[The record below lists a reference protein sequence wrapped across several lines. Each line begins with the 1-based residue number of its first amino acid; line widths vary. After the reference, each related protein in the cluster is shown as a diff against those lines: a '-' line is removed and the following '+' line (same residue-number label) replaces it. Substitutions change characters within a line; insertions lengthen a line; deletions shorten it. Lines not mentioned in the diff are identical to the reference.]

1 MAIRCADSCFR
12 RWSFFLTVLFLV
24 HQGALGQGS
33 YTAQVRGTVTDPAH
47 AVVNN
52 AKVTVTNESTS
63 IATTATTNAS
73 GEYVV
78 NGLRPASYTIK
89 VGMPG
94 FRDEVRTGLVL
105 AVSQQATVDFVL
117 NVSSTSESVTVTE
130 TTPLLDTGSSA
141 LGTDVT
147 NEFVSRMP
155 LQGRDATQLVY
166 LSAGVTKLNNADA
179 YPNGTDFS
187 SNGQRYGSA
196 EIRLDGGLATGPE
209 QGEGA
214 TNNLSYMPS
223 TEVIQEFKV
232 QNNSFAA
239 EYGSNGGTV
248 VNVLMKSGTNKF
260 HGSAWWFG
268 QRPWLNANNFFA
280 ARNGIPRTGP
290 THDQYGFSLGG
301 PIFKGK
307 TFFLVDLERQ
317 RNISK
322 NLISARV
329 PTLLERQGNFTQTLT
344 QDTDG
349 NTVPVQIFNP
359 FNVDSDPSS
368 PTYGDRQPFPVDPT
382 TGSTEVIPQ
391 SMMSPV
397 WNLLNSKNAFP
408 SPTGPIDNSG
418 NNFNQAVT
426 ETSPSTQFDIKLDHQ
441 LTNNV
446 HLMGRYSQNS
456 SHDKTPGLFQDGS
469 TTQVTTRN
477 VGLEHAW
484 TLRPN
489 LLLTSRFGLDRYYQ
503 NEQPQAIDP
512 AQFGFQSIL
521 TQANN
526 IVRMTEVNVDNY
538 ASLNGGPNGGQ
549 CCITTVNGHTQY
561 VYSSSLNWVKGNHVL
576 KFGGE
581 QRLFFNNFF
590 QPDDATGLFHFSGS
604 TTAANALFDPLSQ
617 DGDAMAALELG
628 WPSDGHINIKPAV
641 LEKSKQTA
649 FYAQDDW
656 KVTSRLTL
664 SLGLRYE
671 WSVPYTERFNRIQF
685 SNFTGN
691 SGVTVDL
698 TPPSSGIT
706 DNNGNPVD
714 LSSLG
719 LGPTQLLGTT
729 VFPSSSRRHVP
740 VDRNNFGP
748 RLGFAYQVAKDTV
761 LRGGAGLF
769 YGLSSATNF
778 QYPGTA
784 FQDSASF
791 HISLDGGVTLAPAW
805 ALNNVFPT
813 LPPNTLPQAQGT
825 KYGPLAEWGLGNG
838 NDLATIS
845 DHNAEIYQWNLGLQH
860 LLPAGIVISADYS
873 ANRST
878 HLPWGG
884 ATRNRDSLPT
894 AARSMCDSTC
904 QSSLVPNPFQ
914 AMFTGPN
921 AIFNQPDS
929 IYNNPTIP
937 LGNLLRRFPQ
947 FDGDFE
953 GLPLLAASSW
963 YNGLLVRFQK
973 RPSHGLSFEG
983 NYTWSKATDYSSY
996 GANSFIFF
1004 EGSGLGNPQDIN
1016 NLKAE
1021 HSIGANDTPQ
1031 RFVLAAVYDLPFGR
1045 KRWMGG
1051 SMNRVLDAIVGGWSL
1066 NGLLTL
1072 QSGQP
1077 VPFALANSQI
1087 ADGQQRPDITCSNLR
1102 TGLSLHDVAFSS
1114 DPNASYYNGNCFTIP
1129 DDQVPGNA
1137 PRFSA
1142 NARGQGIK
1150 NIDMGFFKDFVVREG
1165 MKLELRAEFFNITNT
1180 VRFRTPDSFLGDTSF
1195 GKVTRQVSSSQAGGP
1210 RTGQLAIRFEF

>member
-1 MAIRCADSCFR
+1 MTSAAKISKV
-12 RWSFFLTVLFLV
+12 VLAVCLFASSV
-24 HQGALGQGS
+24 TSVLGQGS

-52 AKVTVTNESTS
+52 ANVTVTNESTG
-63 IATTATTNAS
+63 IVTTATTNPS

-89 VGMPG
+89 VEAPG
-94 FRDEVRTGLVL
+94 FRAVVRTGLVL
-105 AVSQQATVDFVL
+105 AVSQQATVDFAL
-117 NVSSTSESVTVTE
+117 SMATTNETVTVTE
-130 TTPLLDTGSSA
+130 TAPLLDTGSSS

-155 LQGRDATQLVY
+155 LQGRNADDLVY

-179 YPNGTDFS
+179 YPFGTDFS

-196 EIRLDGGLATGPE
+196 EIRLDGNLATGPE

-214 TNNLSYMPS
+214 TNSQSYMPS

-248 VNVLMKSGTNKF
+248 VNVLMKSGTNRF
-260 HGSAWWFG
+260 HGSGWWFG
-268 QRPWLNANNFFA
+268 QRSWLNANDFFSV
-280 ARNGIPRTGP
+280 RDGVPRGAGTE
-290 THDQYGFSLGG
+290 DQYGFSLGG

-307 TFFLVDLERQ
+307 TFFLVDVERI
-317 RNISK
+317 RNIGK
-322 NLISARV
+322 QLVSARV
-329 PTLLERQGNFTQTLT
+329 PTALERQGNFTQTLT
-344 QDTDG
+344 QDVNG
-349 NTVPVQIFNP
+349 NTVPVQLFNP
-359 FNVDSDPSS
+359 FNVDPN
-368 PTYGDRQPFPVDPT
+368 TGDRQPFPVDPI
-382 TGSTEVIPQ
+382 TGSTNVIPQ
-391 SMMSPV
+391 NMMSPV
-397 WNLLNSKNAFP
+397 WNALNAANAFP
-408 SPTGPIDNSG
+408 LPTGPIDNSG
-418 NNFNQAVT
+418 NNFNKGIT

-441 LTNNV
+441 LTEKV

-456 SHDKTPGLFQDGS
+456 SHDTTPGLFFDGS
-469 TTQVTTRN
+469 QTQLTTRN
-477 VGLEHAW
+477 VALEHTW
-484 TLRPN
+484 TLSPH

-503 NEQPQAIDP
+503 NETPQTIDP

-521 TQANN
+521 TEANH
-526 IVRMTEVNVDNY
+526 ITKMTEIFPDNY
-538 ASLNGGPNGGQ
+538 AELNPQ
-549 CCITTVNGHTQY
+549 CCINTINGHTQY

-590 QPDDATGLFHFSGS
+590 QPDDATGLFHFAGNI
-604 TTAANALFDPLSQ
+604 TAQNAFFDPNSE

-641 LEKSKQTA
+641 LQKSKQTD

-656 KVTSRLTL
+656 KATSRLTL

-671 WSVPYTERFNRIQF
+671 WSVPYTERFNRLQF

-698 TPPSSGIT
+698 SSG
-706 DNNGNPVD
+706 DPG
-714 LSSLG
+714 LQALG
-719 LGPTQLLGTT
+719 LGPRQLLGTT
-729 VFPSSSRRHVP
+729 VFPSSSNRHVP
-740 VDRNNFGP
+740 IDSNNFGP
-748 RLGFAYQVAKDTV
+748 RLGFAYQVEKNTV

-784 FQDSASF
+784 FQKAAQF
-791 HISLDGGVTLAPAW
+791 HISLDGNVTLAPGW

-825 KYGPLAEWGLGNG
+825 KYGALAEWGLGNG
-838 NDLATIS
+838 NDLGTPS
-845 DHNAEIYQWNLGLQH
+845 DRNPEIYQWNLGLQH
-860 LLPAGIVISADYS
+860 LFPAGIVISADYS

-884 ATRNRDSLPT
+884 ATRNRDTLPT
-894 AARSMCDSTC
+894 AARNQCDSGC
-904 QSSLVPNPFQ
+904 QATLVPNPFQ
-914 AMFTGPN
+914 SMFTGPN
-921 AIFNQPDS
+921 AVFNEPDS
-929 IYNNPTIP
+929 IYNNDTIP

-953 GLPLLAASSW
+953 GLPLIAASSW
-963 YNGLLVRFQK
+963 YHGLLVRFQK
-973 RPSHGLSFEG
+973 RASHGLSFEG

-996 GANSFIFF
+996 GANSFIFHF
-1004 EGSGLGNPQDIN
+1004 TDDGLGNPQDIN
-1016 NLKAE
+1016 NLRAE
-1021 HSIGANDTPQ
+1021 HSIGASDTPQ
-1031 RFVLAAVYDLPFGR
+1031 RFVLAAAYDLPFGR
-1045 KRWMGG
+1045 GRWMGAG
-1051 SMNRVLDAIVGGWSL
+1051 MNRILDGIVGGWSL
-1066 NGLLTL
+1066 NGLFTL

-1077 VPFALANSQI
+1077 VPFGLANGSI
-1087 ADGQQRPDITCSNLR
+1087 ADGTQRPDLLCPKLL
-1102 TGLSLHDVAFSS
+1102 TGMSLHDVAFST
-1114 DPNASYYNGNCFTIP
+1114 DPNASYYNSNCFSSTTP
-1129 DDQVPGNA
+1129 LDQVPGNA

-1150 NIDMGFFKDFVVREG
+1150 NIDMGFFKDFTVHEG
-1165 MKLELRAEFFNITNT
+1165 MKLELRAEFFNLANYT
-1180 VRFRTPDSFLGDTSF
+1180 RFRTPDSLLGDTNF
-1195 GKVTRQVSSSQAGGP
+1195 GRVTRTTGHP
-1210 RTGQLAIRFEF
+1210 RNGQIAVRFEF

>member
-1 MAIRCADSCFR
+1 MTSAAKISKV
-12 RWSFFLTVLFLV
+12 VLAVCLFASSV
-24 HQGALGQGS
+24 TSVLGQGS

-52 AKVTVTNESTS
+52 ANVTVTNESTG
-63 IATTATTNAS
+63 IVTTATTNPS

-89 VGMPG
+89 VEAPG
-94 FRDEVRTGLVL
+94 FRAVVRTGLVL
-105 AVSQQATVDFVL
+105 AVSQQATVDFAL
-117 NVSSTSESVTVTE
+117 SMATTNETVTVTE
-130 TTPLLDTGSSA
+130 TAPLLDTGSSS

-155 LQGRDATQLVY
+155 LQGRNADDLVY

-179 YPNGTDFS
+179 YPFGTDFS

-196 EIRLDGGLATGPE
+196 EIRLDGNLATGPE

-214 TNNLSYMPS
+214 TNSQSYMPS

-248 VNVLMKSGTNKF
+248 VNVLMKSGTNRF
-260 HGSAWWFG
+260 HGSGWWFG
-268 QRPWLNANNFFA
+268 QRSWLNANDFFSV
-280 ARNGIPRTGP
+280 RDGVPRGAGTE
-290 THDQYGFSLGG
+290 DQYGFSLGG

-307 TFFLVDLERQ
+307 TFFLVDVERI
-317 RNISK
+317 RNIGK
-322 NLISARV
+322 QLVSARV
-329 PTLLERQGNFTQTLT
+329 PTALERQGNFTQTLT
-344 QDTDG
+344 QKLNGDIT
-349 NTVPVQIFNP
+349 PVQFFNP
-359 FNVDSDPSS
+359 FNVDSNPLS
-368 PTYGDRQPFPVDPT
+368 PTFGDRQPFPVDPI
-382 TGSTEVIPQ
+382 TGSTNVIPQ
-391 SMMSPV
+391 GMMSPV
-397 WNLLNSKNAFP
+397 WNALNAANAFP
-408 SPTGPIDNSG
+408 LPTGPVDNS
-418 NNFNQAVT
+418 NINFNAPIT

-441 LTNNV
+441 LTEKV

-456 SHDKTPGLFQDGS
+456 SHDTTPGLFFDGS
-469 TTQVTTRN
+469 QTQLTTRN
-477 VGLEHAW
+477 VALEHTW
-484 TLRPN
+484 TLSPH

-503 NEQPQAIDP
+503 NETPQTIDP

-521 TQANN
+521 TEANH
-526 IVRMTEVNVDNY
+526 ITKMTEIFPDNY
-538 ASLNGGPNGGQ
+538 AELNPQ
-549 CCITTVNGHTQY
+549 CCINTINGHTQY

-590 QPDDATGLFHFSGS
+590 QPDDATGLFHFAGNI
-604 TTAANALFDPLSQ
+604 TAQNAFFDPNSE

-641 LEKSKQTA
+641 LQKSKQTD

-656 KVTSRLTL
+656 KATSRLTL

-671 WSVPYTERFNRIQF
+671 WSVPYTERFNRLQF

-698 TPPSSGIT
+698 SSG
-706 DNNGNPVD
+706 DPG
-714 LSSLG
+714 LQALG
-719 LGPTQLLGTT
+719 LGPRQLLGTT
-729 VFPSSSRRHVP
+729 VFPSSSNRHVP
-740 VDRNNFGP
+740 IDSNNFGP
-748 RLGFAYQVAKDTV
+748 RLGFAYQVEKNTV

-784 FQDSASF
+784 FQKAAQF
-791 HISLDGGVTLAPAW
+791 HISLDGNVTLAPGW

-825 KYGPLAEWGLGNG
+825 KYGALAEWGLGNG
-838 NDLATIS
+838 NDLGTPS
-845 DHNAEIYQWNLGLQH
+845 DRNPEIYQWNLGLQH
-860 LLPAGIVISADYS
+860 LFPAGIVISADYS

-884 ATRNRDSLPT
+884 ATRNRDTLPT
-894 AARSMCDSTC
+894 AARNLCDSTC

-914 AMFTGPN
+914 SMFTGPN
-921 AIFNQPDS
+921 AVFNEPDS

-937 LGNLLRRFPQ
+937 EGNLLRRFPQ

-953 GLPLLAASSW
+953 GLPLIAASSW
-963 YNGLLVRFQK
+963 YHGLLVRFQK
-973 RPSHGLSFEG
+973 RASHGLSFEG

-996 GANSFIFF
+996 GANSFIFHF
-1004 EGSGLGNPQDIN
+1004 TDDGLGNPQDIN
-1016 NLKAE
+1016 NLRAE
-1021 HSIGANDTPQ
+1021 HSIGASDTPQ
-1031 RFVLAAVYDLPFGR
+1031 RFVLAAAYDLPFGR
-1045 KRWMGG
+1045 GRWMGAG
-1051 SMNRVLDAIVGGWSL
+1051 MNRILDGIVGGWSL
-1066 NGLLTL
+1066 NALLTL

-1077 VPFALANSQI
+1077 VPFGLANGSI
-1087 ADGQQRPDITCSNLR
+1087 ADGTQRPDLLCSKLL
-1102 TGLSLHDVAFSS
+1102 TGMSLHDVAFST
-1114 DPNASYYNGNCFTIP
+1114 DPNASYYNSNCFSTP
-1129 DDQVPGNA
+1129 ADQVPGNA

-1142 NARGQGIK
+1142 NAR
-1150 NIDMGFFKDFVVREG
+1150 
-1165 MKLELRAEFFNITNT
+1165 
-1180 VRFRTPDSFLGDTSF
+1180 
-1195 GKVTRQVSSSQAGGP
+1195 
-1210 RTGQLAIRFEF
+1210 

>member
-1 MAIRCADSCFR
+1 MTSAAKISKV
-12 RWSFFLTVLFLV
+12 VLAVCLFASSV
-24 HQGALGQGS
+24 TSVLGQGS

-52 AKVTVTNESTS
+52 ANVTVTNESTG
-63 IATTATTNAS
+63 IVTTATTNPS

-89 VGMPG
+89 VEAPG
-94 FRDEVRTGLVL
+94 FRAVVRTGLVL
-105 AVSQQATVDFVL
+105 AVSQQATVDFAL
-117 NVSSTSESVTVTE
+117 SMATTNETVTVTE
-130 TTPLLDTGSSA
+130 TAPLLDTGSSS

-155 LQGRDATQLVY
+155 LQGRNADDLVY

-179 YPNGTDFS
+179 YPFGTDFS

-196 EIRLDGGLATGPE
+196 EIRLDGNLATGPE

-214 TNNLSYMPS
+214 TNSQSYMPS

-248 VNVLMKSGTNKF
+248 VNVLMKSGTNRF
-260 HGSAWWFG
+260 HGSGWWFG
-268 QRPWLNANNFFA
+268 QRSWLNANDFFSV
-280 ARNGIPRTGP
+280 RDGVPRGAGTE
-290 THDQYGFSLGG
+290 DQYGFSLGG

-307 TFFLVDLERQ
+307 TFFLVDVERI
-317 RNISK
+317 RNIGK
-322 NLISARV
+322 QLVSARV
-329 PTLLERQGNFTQTLT
+329 PTALERQGNFTQTLT
-344 QDTDG
+344 QKLNGDIT
-349 NTVPVQIFNP
+349 PVQLFNP
-359 FNVDSDPSS
+359 FNVDSNPLS
-368 PTYGDRQPFPVDPT
+368 PTFGDRQPFPVDPI
-382 TGSTEVIPQ
+382 TGSTNVIPQ
-391 SMMSPV
+391 GMMSPV
-397 WNLLNSKNAFP
+397 WNALNAANAFP
-408 SPTGPIDNSG
+408 LPTGPVDNS
-418 NNFNQAVT
+418 NINFNAPIT

-441 LTNNV
+441 LTEKV

-456 SHDKTPGLFQDGS
+456 SHDTTPGLFFDGS
-469 TTQVTTRN
+469 QTQLTTRN
-477 VGLEHAW
+477 VALEHTW
-484 TLRPN
+484 TLSPH

-503 NEQPQAIDP
+503 NETPQTIDP

-521 TQANN
+521 TEANH
-526 IVRMTEVNVDNY
+526 ITKMTEIFPDNY
-538 ASLNGGPNGGQ
+538 AELNPQ
-549 CCITTVNGHTQY
+549 CCINTINGHTQY

-590 QPDDATGLFHFSGS
+590 QPDDATGLFHFAGNI
-604 TTAANALFDPLSQ
+604 TAQNAFFDPNSE

-641 LEKSKQTA
+641 LQKSKQTD

-656 KVTSRLTL
+656 KATSRLTL

-671 WSVPYTERFNRIQF
+671 WSVPYTERFNRLQF

-698 TPPSSGIT
+698 SSG
-706 DNNGNPVD
+706 DPG
-714 LSSLG
+714 LQALG
-719 LGPTQLLGTT
+719 LGPRQLLGTT
-729 VFPSSSRRHVP
+729 VFPSSSNRHVP
-740 VDRNNFGP
+740 IDRNNFGP
-748 RLGFAYQVAKDTV
+748 RLGFAYQVEKNTV

-784 FQDSASF
+784 FQKAAQF
-791 HISLDGGVTLAPAW
+791 HISLDGNVTLAPGW

-825 KYGPLAEWGLGNG
+825 KYGALAEWGLGNG
-838 NDLATIS
+838 NDLGTPS
-845 DHNAEIYQWNLGLQH
+845 DRNPEIYQWNLGLQH
-860 LLPAGIVISADYS
+860 LFPAGIVISADYS

-884 ATRNRDSLPT
+884 ATRNRDTLPT
-894 AARSMCDSTC
+894 AARNQCDSGC
-904 QSSLVPNPFQ
+904 QATLVPNPFQ
-914 AMFTGPN
+914 SMFTGPN
-921 AIFNQPDS
+921 AVFNEPDS
-929 IYNNPTIP
+929 IYNNDTIP

-953 GLPLLAASSW
+953 GLPLIAASSW
-963 YNGLLVRFQK
+963 YHGLLVRFQK
-973 RPSHGLSFEG
+973 RASHGLSFEG

-996 GANSFIFF
+996 GANSFIFHF
-1004 EGSGLGNPQDIN
+1004 TDDGLGNPQDIN
-1016 NLKAE
+1016 NLRAE
-1021 HSIGANDTPQ
+1021 HSIGASDTPQ
-1031 RFVLAAVYDLPFGR
+1031 RFVLAAAYDLPFGR
-1045 KRWMGG
+1045 GRWMGAG
-1051 SMNRVLDAIVGGWSL
+1051 MNRILDGIVGGWSL
-1066 NGLLTL
+1066 NGLFTL

-1077 VPFALANSQI
+1077 VPFGLANGSI
-1087 ADGQQRPDITCSNLR
+1087 ADGTQRPDLLCPKLL
-1102 TGLSLHDVAFSS
+1102 TGMSLHDVAFST
-1114 DPNASYYNGNCFTIP
+1114 DPNASYYNSNCFSSTTP
-1129 DDQVPGNA
+1129 LDQVPGNA

-1150 NIDMGFFKDFVVREG
+1150 NIDMGFFKDFTVHEG
-1165 MKLELRAEFFNITNT
+1165 MKLELRAEFFNLANYT
-1180 VRFRTPDSFLGDTSF
+1180 RFRTPDSLLGDTNF
-1195 GKVTRQVSSSQAGGP
+1195 GRVTRTTGHP
-1210 RTGQLAIRFEF
+1210 RNGQIAVRFEF

>member
-1 MAIRCADSCFR
+1 MTSAAKISKV
-12 RWSFFLTVLFLV
+12 VLAVCLFASSV
-24 HQGALGQGS
+24 TSVLGQGS

-52 AKVTVTNESTS
+52 ANVTVTNESTG
-63 IATTATTNAS
+63 IVTTATTNPS

-89 VGMPG
+89 VEAPG
-94 FRDEVRTGLVL
+94 FRAVVRTGLVL
-105 AVSQQATVDFVL
+105 AVSQQATVDFAL
-117 NVSSTSESVTVTE
+117 SMATTNETVTVTE
-130 TTPLLDTGSSA
+130 TAPLLDTGSSS

-155 LQGRDATQLVY
+155 LQGRNADDLVY

-179 YPNGTDFS
+179 YPFGTDFS

-196 EIRLDGGLATGPE
+196 EIRLDGNLATGPE

-214 TNNLSYMPS
+214 TNSQSYMPS

-248 VNVLMKSGTNKF
+248 VNVLMKSGTNRF
-260 HGSAWWFG
+260 HGSGWWFG
-268 QRPWLNANNFFA
+268 QRSWLNANDFFSV
-280 ARNGIPRTGP
+280 RDGVPRGAGTE
-290 THDQYGFSLGG
+290 DQYGFSLGG

-307 TFFLVDLERQ
+307 TFFLVDVERI
-317 RNISK
+317 RNIGK
-322 NLISARV
+322 QLVSARV
-329 PTLLERQGNFTQTLT
+329 PTALERQGNFTQTLT
-344 QDTDG
+344 QDVNG
-349 NTVPVQIFNP
+349 NTVPVQLFNP
-359 FNVDSDPSS
+359 FNVDPN
-368 PTYGDRQPFPVDPT
+368 TGDRQPFPVDPI
-382 TGSTEVIPQ
+382 TGSTNVIPQ
-391 SMMSPV
+391 NMMSPV
-397 WNLLNSKNAFP
+397 WNALNAANAFP
-408 SPTGPIDNSG
+408 LPTGPIDNSG
-418 NNFNQAVT
+418 NNFNKGIT

-441 LTNNV
+441 LTEKV

-456 SHDKTPGLFQDGS
+456 SHDTTPGLFFDGS
-469 TTQVTTRN
+469 QTQLTTRN
-477 VGLEHAW
+477 VALEHTW
-484 TLRPN
+484 TLSPH

-503 NEQPQAIDP
+503 NETPQTIDP

-521 TQANN
+521 TEANH
-526 IVRMTEVNVDNY
+526 ITKMTEIFPDNY
-538 ASLNGGPNGGQ
+538 AELNPQ
-549 CCITTVNGHTQY
+549 CCINTINGHTQY

-590 QPDDATGLFHFSGS
+590 QPDDATGLFHFAGNI
-604 TTAANALFDPLSQ
+604 TAQNAFFDPNSE

-641 LEKSKQTA
+641 LQKSKQTD

-656 KVTSRLTL
+656 KATSRLTL

-671 WSVPYTERFNRIQF
+671 WSVPYTERFNRLQF

-698 TPPSSGIT
+698 SSG
-706 DNNGNPVD
+706 DPG
-714 LSSLG
+714 LQALG
-719 LGPTQLLGTT
+719 LGPRQLLGTT
-729 VFPSSSRRHVP
+729 VFPSSSNRHVP
-740 VDRNNFGP
+740 IDRNNFGP
-748 RLGFAYQVAKDTV
+748 RLGFAYQVEKNTV

-784 FQDSASF
+784 FQKAAQF
-791 HISLDGGVTLAPAW
+791 HISLDGNVTLAPGW

-825 KYGPLAEWGLGNG
+825 KYGALAEWGLGNG
-838 NDLATIS
+838 NDLGTPS
-845 DHNAEIYQWNLGLQH
+845 DRNPEIYQWNLGLQH
-860 LLPAGIVISADYS
+860 LFPAGIVISADYS

-884 ATRNRDSLPT
+884 ATRNRDTLPT
-894 AARSMCDSTC
+894 AARNQCDSGC
-904 QSSLVPNPFQ
+904 QATLVPNPFQ
-914 AMFTGPN
+914 SMFTGPN
-921 AIFNQPDS
+921 AVFNEPDS
-929 IYNNPTIP
+929 IYNNDTIP

-953 GLPLLAASSW
+953 GLPLIAASSW
-963 YNGLLVRFQK
+963 YHGLLVRFQK
-973 RPSHGLSFEG
+973 RASHGLSFEG

-996 GANSFIFF
+996 GANSFIFHF
-1004 EGSGLGNPQDIN
+1004 TDDGLGNPQDIN
-1016 NLKAE
+1016 NLRAE
-1021 HSIGANDTPQ
+1021 HSIGASDTPQ
-1031 RFVLAAVYDLPFGR
+1031 RFVLAAAYDLPFGR
-1045 KRWMGG
+1045 GRWMGAG
-1051 SMNRVLDAIVGGWSL
+1051 MNRILDGIVGGWSL
-1066 NGLLTL
+1066 NGLFTL

-1077 VPFALANSQI
+1077 VPFGLANGSI
-1087 ADGQQRPDITCSNLR
+1087 ADGTQRPDLLCPKLL
-1102 TGLSLHDVAFSS
+1102 TGMSLHDVAFST
-1114 DPNASYYNGNCFTIP
+1114 DPNASYYNSNCFSSTTP
-1129 DDQVPGNA
+1129 LDQVPGNA

-1150 NIDMGFFKDFVVREG
+1150 NIDMGFFKDFTVHEG
-1165 MKLELRAEFFNITNT
+1165 MKLELRAEFFNLANYT
-1180 VRFRTPDSFLGDTSF
+1180 RFRTPDSLLGDTNF
-1195 GKVTRQVSSSQAGGP
+1195 GRVTRT
-1210 RTGQLAIRFEF
+1210 TGHSRNGQIAVRFEF

>member
-1 MAIRCADSCFR
+1 MAICRADSRFR
-12 RWSFFLTVLFLV
+12 RWSFFLTVVFLV
-24 HQGALGQGS
+24 HQAALGQGS

-47 AVVNN
+47 AVINN
-52 AKVTVTNESTS
+52 AKVTIINESTN
-63 IATTATTNAS
+63 IATTVTTNAS
-73 GEYVV
+73 GEYVA
-78 NGLRPASYTIK
+78 NGLRPASYSVK
-89 VGMPG
+89 VEAPG
-94 FRDEVRTGLVL
+94 FRDVVRTGVVL
-105 AVSQQATVDFVL
+105 AVSQQATVDFV
-117 NVSSTSESVTVTE
+117 VSLASTKETVTVTE

-166 LSAGVTKLNNADA
+166 LSAGVTQLNNADA
-179 YPNGTDFS
+179 YPAGTDFS

-196 EIRLDGGLATGPE
+196 EIRLDGNLATGPE

-248 VNVLMKSGTNKF
+248 VNVLLKSGTNKF
-260 HGSAWWFG
+260 HGSGWWFG

-322 NLISARV
+322 SLISARV
-329 PTLLERQGNFTQTLT
+329 PTALERQGDFTQTLT

-349 NTVPVQIFNP
+349 NTVPVQLFNP

-391 SMMSPV
+391 SLMSPV
-397 WNLLNSKNAFP
+397 WNLLNAKNAFP
-408 SPTGPIDNSG
+408 LPTGPIDNSG
-418 NNFNQAVT
+418 NNFNQAIT

-456 SHDKTPGLFQDGS
+456 SHDTTPGLFQDGS
-469 TTQVTTRN
+469 KTQVTTRN
-477 VGLEHAW
+477 VGLEHTW

-489 LLLTSRFGLDRYYQ
+489 LLWTNRFGLDRYYQ
-503 NEQPQAIDP
+503 NEQPEAIDP

-521 TQANN
+521 TEANN

-581 QRLFFNNFF
+581 QRLFLNNFF

-604 TTAANALFDPLSQ
+604 ITAANALFDPLSE

-641 LEKSKQTA
+641 LEKSKETS

-671 WSVPYTERFNRIQF
+671 WSTPYTERFNRIQF
-685 SNFTGN
+685 SDFTGN

-698 TPPSSGIT
+698 TPPSSGIV
-706 DNNGNPVD
+706 DNNGDPVD

-719 LGPTQLLGTT
+719 LGSRQLLGTT
-729 VFPSSSRRHVP
+729 VFPTSSNRHVP
-740 VDRNNFGP
+740 IDRNNFGP

-784 FQDSASF
+784 FQDSAAF
-791 HISLDGGVTLAPAW
+791 HISLDGGVTLAPGW

-813 LPPNTLPQAQGT
+813 LPPNTLPQSQGT
-825 KYGPLAEWGLGNG
+825 KYGKLAEWGLGNG
-838 NDLATIS
+838 NDLATSS
-845 DHNAEIYQWNLGLQH
+845 DRNPQIYQWNLGLQH

-884 ATRNRDSLPT
+884 ATRNRDTLPT
-894 AARSMCDSTC
+894 AARSICDSTC

-914 AMFTGPN
+914 SMFTGPN
-921 AIFNQPDS
+921 AVFDQPDS
-929 IYNNPTIP
+929 IYNNATIP

-1016 NLKAE
+1016 NLRAE

-1031 RFVLAAVYDLPFGR
+1031 RFVLAAVYDLPFGHGR
-1045 KRWMGG
+1045 SMGG

-1066 NGLLTL
+1066 NALLTL

-1087 ADGQQRPDITCSNLR
+1087 ADGQQRPNITCSNLG
-1102 TGLSLHDVAFSS
+1102 TGLSLHDVAFSN
-1114 DPNASYYNGNCFTIP
+1114 DPNASAYNAACFSIP

-1142 NARGQGIK
+1142 NARGEGIK
-1150 NIDMGFFKDFVVREG
+1150 NIDMGFFKDFTVREG

-1180 VRFRTPDSFLGDTSF
+1180 VRFRTPDSFLGDTDF

>member
-1 MAIRCADSCFR
+1 MRVASRSRGWLVSLF
-12 RWSFFLTVLFLV
+12 VLLLS
-24 HQGALGQGS
+24 ALMVVVLNGSEALAQGS
-33 YTAQVRGTVTDPAH
+33 YAAQIRGTVADQTG
-47 AVVNN
+47 AVLQN
-52 AKVTVTNESTS
+52 AKLTITNDGTG
-63 IATTATTNAS
+63 IATSAS
-73 GEYVV
+73 TDSNGQYVL
-78 NGLRPASYTIK
+78 NGLRPATYTIK
-89 VGMPG
+89 AEANG
-94 FRDEVRTGLVL
+94 FQPAVQKNVVL
-105 AVSQQATVDFVL
+105 AVSQQASLDFVL
-117 NVSSTSESVTVTE
+117 KPYSFQESVTVTE
-130 TTPLLDTGSSA
+130 TAPLLDTTGSS
-141 LGTDVT
+141 LGTEVT
-147 NEFVSRMP
+147 NEFVNRMP

-166 LSAGVTKLNNADA
+166 LSAGITKLNNADA

-196 EIRLDGGLATGPE
+196 EIRLDGNLATGPE

-214 TNNLSYMPS
+214 TNYLSYMPS

-239 EYGSNGGTV
+239 EFGSNGGTV

-260 HGSAWWFG
+260 HGSGWWFG
-268 QRPWLNANNFFA
+268 QRPWLNANDFFSV
-280 ARNGIPRTGP
+280 RSGVPRAGG

-317 RNISK
+317 RSISK

-329 PTLLERQGNFTQTLT
+329 PTVLERQGNFTQTLT
-344 QDTDG
+344 QDLDG
-349 NTVPVQIFNP
+349 NAVPVQLFNP
-359 FNVDSDPSS
+359 FDVDSS
-368 PTYGDRQPFPVDPT
+368 TGDRQLFPVDPT

-391 SMMSPV
+391 NLMSPV
-397 WNLLNSKNAFP
+397 WQELNAKNAFP
-408 SPTGPIDNSG
+408 MPTGPVDSSNV
-418 NNFNQAVT
+418 NFNAPVI
-426 ETSPSTQFDIKLDHQ
+426 ETTPTTQFDIKLDHQ
-441 LTNNV
+441 LTDKV
-446 HLMGRYSQNS
+446 HLMGRYSQF
-456 SHDKTPGLFQDGS
+456 DYQDTIPGLFFDGQQ
-469 TTQVTTRN
+469 TKTTTRN
-477 VGLEHAW
+477 VALEHTWA
-484 TLRPN
+484 LRPT

-503 NEQPQAIDP
+503 NEQPQAVDP

-538 ASLNGGPNGGQ
+538 SSLNGGPNGGQ
-549 CCITTVNGHTQY
+549 CCITTINGHTQY

-604 TTAANALFDPLSQ
+604 TTAQNAFFDPNTQ

-628 WPSDGHINIKPAV
+628 WPTDGHINIKPAV

-656 KVTSRLTL
+656 KATSKLTL

-671 WSVPYTERFNRIQF
+671 WSVPYTERYNRIQF
-685 SNFTGN
+685 SNFTGD
-691 SGVTVDL
+691 SGVNL
-698 TPPSSGIT
+698 
-706 DNNGNPVD
+706 D
-714 LSSLG
+714 LSSGDPGLQALG

-729 VFPSSSRRHVP
+729 VFPSSSTRHVP
-740 VDRNNFGP
+740 IDRNNFGP
-748 RLGFAYQVAKDTV
+748 RLGFAYEVAKNTV

-784 FQDSASF
+784 FQDSANF
-791 HISLDGGVTLAPAW
+791 HISLDGGVTLAPGW

-825 KYGPLAEWGLGNG
+825 KYGPLAEWGMGNG
-838 NDLATIS
+838 NDLATLS
-845 DHNAEIYQWNLGLQH
+845 DRNPEIYQWNLGLQR

-884 ATRNRDSLPT
+884 ATRNRDTLPT
-894 AARSMCDSTC
+894 AARNVCDSGC
-904 QSSLVPNPFQ
+904 QSTLVPNPFQ
-914 AMFTGPN
+914 GMFTGPN
-921 AIFNQPDS
+921 AVFNQPDS
-929 IYNNPTIP
+929 IYNNDTIP

-973 RPSHGLSFEG
+973 RASHGLSFEG

-1016 NLKAE
+1016 NLRAE

-1045 KRWMGG
+1045 GRWMGG
-1051 SMNRVLDAIVGGWSL
+1051 GMNRILDAIIGGWSL
-1066 NGLLTL
+1066 NALVTL

-1077 VPFALANSQI
+1077 IPFSLANSSI
-1087 ADGQQRPDITCSNLR
+1087 ADGQQRPDITCSHPG
-1102 TGLSLHDVAFSS
+1102 TGLSLHDLAFSN
-1114 DPNASYYNGNCFTIP
+1114 DPNASYYNGNCFTPP

-1137 PRFSA
+1137 PRFSS
-1142 NARGQGIK
+1142 NVRGEGIR
-1150 NIDMGFFKDFVVREG
+1150 NTDMGFFKDFTVKEG
-1165 MKLELRAEFFNITNT
+1165 MKLELRAEFFNLTNS
-1180 VRFRTPDSFLGDTSF
+1180 VRFRTPDSFLGDSDF
-1195 GKVTRQVSSSQAGGP
+1195 GKVTRTANNP
-1210 RTGQLAIRFEF
+1210 RNGQIAIRFEF

>member
-1 MAIRCADSCFR
+1 MAIACADSRFR
-12 RWSFFLTVLFLV
+12 RWSFFLSVVFLV
-24 HQGALGQGS
+24 AQAALGQGS
-33 YTAQVRGTVTDPAH
+33 YTAQLRGTVTDPAH
-47 AVVNN
+47 AVVNH

-63 IATTATTNAS
+63 IVTTETTNAS

-78 NGLRPASYTIK
+78 NGLRPASYSIK
-89 VGMPG
+89 VEAPG
-94 FRDEVRTGLVL
+94 FRDVVRTGLVL
-105 AVSQQATVDFVL
+105 AVSQQATVDFTL
-117 NVSSTSESVTVTE
+117 NLASTKETVTVTE
-130 TTPLLDTGSSA
+130 TAPLLDTGSSS
-141 LGTDVT
+141 LGTTVT
-147 NEFVSRMP
+147 NEFVNRMP

-179 YPNGTDFS
+179 YPAGTDFS

-196 EIRLDGGLATGPE
+196 EIRLDGNLATGPE

-239 EYGSNGGTV
+239 EFGSNGGTV

-260 HGSAWWFG
+260 HGSGWWFG
-268 QRPWLNANNFFA
+268 QRAGLNANDFFSV
-280 ARNGIPRTGP
+280 RNGVPRSGG

-317 RNISK
+317 RNLSK
-322 NLISARV
+322 NLVSARV
-329 PTLLERQGNFTQTLT
+329 PTALERQGNFTQTLT
-344 QDTDG
+344 QDTNG

-359 FNVDSDPSS
+359 FNVDSNPAS
-368 PTYGDRQPFPVDPT
+368 PTYGDRQLFPVDPT
-382 TGSTEVIPQ
+382 TNSTEVIPQ
-391 SMMSPV
+391 SLMSPV
-397 WNLLNSKNAFP
+397 WNLLNAKNAFP
-408 SPTGPIDNSG
+408 LPTGPIDNSG
-418 NNFNQAVT
+418 NNFNAPVI
-426 ETSPSTQFDIKLDHQ
+426 ETTPTTQFDLKLDHQ
-441 LTNNV
+441 LTHKV

-456 SHDKTPGLFQDGS
+456 SHDTTPGLFFDGS
-469 TTQVTTRN
+469 QTQVTTRN
-477 VGLEHAW
+477 VALEHTW
-484 TLRPN
+484 SLRPN
-489 LLLTSRFGLDRYYQ
+489 LLLTSRFGLERYYQ
-503 NEQPQAIDP
+503 NETPQAVDP
-512 AQFGFQSIL
+512 AEFGFQSIL
-521 TQANN
+521 TEANH
-526 IVRMTEVNVDNY
+526 ITRMTEVNVDNY
-538 ASLNGGPNGGQ
+538 SSLMGGQ

-590 QPDDATGLFHFSGS
+590 QPDDATGLFHFSGG
-604 TTAANALFDPLSQ
+604 TTAANAIFDPLSQ

-628 WPSDGHINIKPAV
+628 WPTDGHINIKPPV

-656 KVTSRLTL
+656 RVRPRLTL

-671 WSVPYTERFNRIQF
+671 WSVPYTERNNRIQF

-691 SGVTVDL
+691 SGITVDL
-698 TPPSSGIT
+698 TPASSGIV
-706 DNNGNPVD
+706 DNNGNPVN

-729 VFPSSSRRHVP
+729 VFPSSSLRHVP
-740 VDRNNFGP
+740 IDRNNFGP

-784 FQDSASF
+784 FQDSANF
-791 HISLDGGVTLAPAW
+791 HISLDSNVTLAPGW

-838 NDLATIS
+838 NDLATSS
-845 DHNAEIYQWNLGLQH
+845 DRNPEIYQWNLGLQH

-884 ATRNRDSLPT
+884 ATRNRDTLPT
-894 AARSMCDSTC
+894 AARNLCDSTC

-914 AMFTGPN
+914 GMFTGPN
-921 AIFNQPDS
+921 AVFNQPDS

-937 LGNLLRRFPQ
+937 EGNLLRRFPQ

-973 RPSHGLSFEG
+973 RASHGLSFEG

-1004 EGSGLGNPQDIN
+1004 GGSGLGNPQDIN
-1016 NLKAE
+1016 NLRAE

-1031 RFVLAAVYDLPFGR
+1031 RFVLAVVYDLPFGR
-1045 KRWMGG
+1045 NRWMGG
-1051 SMNRVLDAIVGGWSL
+1051 GMNRILDAIVGGWSL
-1066 NGLLTL
+1066 NALLTL

-1087 ADGQQRPDITCSNLR
+1087 ADGQQRPNITCSHPG
-1102 TGLSLHDVAFSS
+1102 TGLSLHNVAFSN
-1114 DPNASYYNGNCFTIP
+1114 DPNSSYYNGACFSIP

-1137 PRFSA
+1137 PRFSSDV
-1142 NARGQGIK
+1142 RGEGIR
-1150 NIDMGFFKDFVVREG
+1150 NTDMGLFKDFTVREG
-1165 MKLELRAEFFNITNT
+1165 MKLELRAEFFNITNS
-1180 VRFRTPDSFLGDTSF
+1180 VRFRTPDSFVGDTDF
-1195 GKVTRQVSSSQAGGP
+1195 GKVTRTANQP
-1210 RTGQLAIRFEF
+1210 RNGQLAIRFEF

>member
-1 MAIRCADSCFR
+1 MTSAAKISKV
-12 RWSFFLTVLFLV
+12 VLAVCLFASSV
-24 HQGALGQGS
+24 TSVLGQGS

-52 AKVTVTNESTS
+52 ANVTVTNESTG
-63 IATTATTNAS
+63 IVTTATTNPS

-89 VGMPG
+89 VEAPG
-94 FRDEVRTGLVL
+94 FRAVVRTGLVL
-105 AVSQQATVDFVL
+105 AVSQQATVDFAL
-117 NVSSTSESVTVTE
+117 SMATTNETVTVTE
-130 TTPLLDTGSSA
+130 TAPLLDTGSSS

-147 NEFVSRMP
+147 NEFVSRMR
-155 LQGRDATQLVY
+155 LQGRNADDLVY

-179 YPNGTDFS
+179 YPFGTDFS

-196 EIRLDGGLATGPE
+196 EIRLDGNLATGPE

-214 TNNLSYMPS
+214 TNSQSYMPS

-248 VNVLMKSGTNKF
+248 VNVLMKSGTNRF
-260 HGSAWWFG
+260 HGSGWWFG
-268 QRPWLNANNFFA
+268 QRSWLNANDFFSV
-280 ARNGIPRTGP
+280 RDGVPRGAGTE
-290 THDQYGFSLGG
+290 DQYGFSLGG

-307 TFFLVDLERQ
+307 TFFLVDVERI
-317 RNISK
+317 RNIGK
-322 NLISARV
+322 QLVSARV
-329 PTLLERQGNFTQTLT
+329 PTALERQGNFTQTLT
-344 QDTDG
+344 QKLNGDIT
-349 NTVPVQIFNP
+349 PVQLFNP
-359 FNVDSDPSS
+359 FNVDSNPLS
-368 PTYGDRQPFPVDPT
+368 PTFGDRQPFPVDPI
-382 TGSTEVIPQ
+382 TGSTNVIPQ
-391 SMMSPV
+391 GMMSPV
-397 WNLLNSKNAFP
+397 WNALNAANAFP
-408 SPTGPIDNSG
+408 LPTGPIDNSG
-418 NNFNQAVT
+418 NNFNKGIT

-441 LTNNV
+441 LTEKV

-456 SHDKTPGLFQDGS
+456 SHDTTPGLFFDGS
-469 TTQVTTRN
+469 QTQLTTRN
-477 VGLEHAW
+477 VALEHTW
-484 TLRPN
+484 TLSPH

-503 NEQPQAIDP
+503 NETPQTIDP

-521 TQANN
+521 TEANH
-526 IVRMTEVNVDNY
+526 ITKMTEIFPDNY
-538 ASLNGGPNGGQ
+538 AELNPQ
-549 CCITTVNGHTQY
+549 CCINTINGHTQY

-590 QPDDATGLFHFSGS
+590 QPDDATGLFHFAGNI
-604 TTAANALFDPLSQ
+604 TAQNAFFDPNSE

-641 LEKSKQTA
+641 LQKSKQTD

-656 KVTSRLTL
+656 KATSRLTL

-671 WSVPYTERFNRIQF
+671 WSVPYTERFNRLQF

-698 TPPSSGIT
+698 SSG
-706 DNNGNPVD
+706 DPG
-714 LSSLG
+714 LQALG
-719 LGPTQLLGTT
+719 LGPRQLLGTT
-729 VFPSSSRRHVP
+729 VFPSSSNRHVP
-740 VDRNNFGP
+740 IDRNNFGP
-748 RLGFAYQVAKDTV
+748 RLGFAYQVEKNTV

-784 FQDSASF
+784 FQKAAQF
-791 HISLDGGVTLAPAW
+791 HISLDGNVTLAPGW

-825 KYGPLAEWGLGNG
+825 KYGALAEWGLGNG
-838 NDLATIS
+838 NDLGTPS
-845 DHNAEIYQWNLGLQH
+845 DRNPEIYQWNLGLQH
-860 LLPAGIVISADYS
+860 LFPAGIVISADYS

-884 ATRNRDSLPT
+884 ATRNRDTLPT
-894 AARSMCDSTC
+894 AARNLCDSTC

-914 AMFTGPN
+914 SMFTGPN
-921 AIFNQPDS
+921 AVFNEPDS

-937 LGNLLRRFPQ
+937 EGNLLRRFPQ

-953 GLPLLAASSW
+953 GLPLIAASSW
-963 YNGLLVRFQK
+963 YHGLLVRFQK
-973 RPSHGLSFEG
+973 RASHGLSFEG

-996 GANSFIFF
+996 GANSFIFHF
-1004 EGSGLGNPQDIN
+1004 TDDGLGNPQDIN
-1016 NLKAE
+1016 NLRAE
-1021 HSIGANDTPQ
+1021 HSIGASDTPQ
-1031 RFVLAAVYDLPFGR
+1031 RFVLAAAYDLPFGR
-1045 KRWMGG
+1045 GRWMGAG
-1051 SMNRVLDAIVGGWSL
+1051 MNRILDGIVGGWSL
-1066 NGLLTL
+1066 NGLFTL

-1077 VPFALANSQI
+1077 VPFGLANGSI
-1087 ADGQQRPDITCSNLR
+1087 ADGTQRPDLLCPKLL
-1102 TGLSLHDVAFSS
+1102 TGMSLHDVAFST
-1114 DPNASYYNGNCFTIP
+1114 DPNASYYNSNCFSSTTP
-1129 DDQVPGNA
+1129 LDQVPGNA

-1150 NIDMGFFKDFVVREG
+1150 NIDMGFFKDFTVHEG
-1165 MKLELRAEFFNITNT
+1165 MKLELRAEFFNLANYT
-1180 VRFRTPDSFLGDTSF
+1180 RFRTPDSLLGDTNF
-1195 GKVTRQVSSSQAGGP
+1195 GRVTRTTGHP
-1210 RTGQLAIRFEF
+1210 RNGQIAVRFEF

>member
-1 MAIRCADSCFR
+1 MAVGCADSRFR
-12 RWSFFLTVLFLV
+12 RWSFFLTVVSLV
-24 HQGALGQGS
+24 APAALGQGS
-33 YTAQVRGTVTDPAH
+33 YTAQLRGTVTDPAH
-47 AVVNN
+47 AVVNH

-63 IATTATTNAS
+63 MVTTETTNAS

-78 NGLRPASYTIK
+78 NGLRPASYSIK
-89 VGMPG
+89 VEAPG
-94 FRDEVRTGLVL
+94 FRDVVRTGLVL
-105 AVSQQATVDFVL
+105 AVSQQATVDFTL
-117 NVSSTSESVTVTE
+117 NLASTKETVTVTE
-130 TTPLLDTGSSA
+130 TAPLLDTGSSS

-147 NEFVSRMP
+147 NEFVNRMP

-179 YPNGTDFS
+179 YPAGTDFS

-196 EIRLDGGLATGPE
+196 EIRLDGNLATGPE

-239 EYGSNGGTV
+239 EFGSNGGTV

-260 HGSAWWFG
+260 HGSGWWFG
-268 QRPWLNANNFFA
+268 QRAGLNANDFFSV
-280 ARNGIPRTGP
+280 RNGVPRSGG

-317 RNISK
+317 RSLSK
-322 NLISARV
+322 NLVSARV
-329 PTLLERQGNFTQTLT
+329 PTALERQGNFTQTLT
-344 QDTDG
+344 QDTNG

-359 FNVDSDPSS
+359 FNVDSNPASPS
-368 PTYGDRQPFPVDPT
+368 YGDRQLFPVDPT
-382 TGSTEVIPQ
+382 TNSTEVIPQ
-391 SMMSPV
+391 SLMSPV
-397 WNLLNSKNAFP
+397 WNLLNAKNAFP
-408 SPTGPIDNSG
+408 LPTGPIDNSG
-418 NNFNQAVT
+418 NNFNAPVI
-426 ETSPSTQFDIKLDHQ
+426 ETTPTTQFDLKLDHQ
-441 LTNNV
+441 LTHKV

-456 SHDKTPGLFQDGS
+456 SHDTTPGLFFDGS
-469 TTQVTTRN
+469 QTQVTTRN
-477 VGLEHAW
+477 VALEHTW
-484 TLRPN
+484 SLRPN
-489 LLLTSRFGLDRYYQ
+489 LLLTSRFGLERYYQ
-503 NEQPQAIDP
+503 NETPQAVDP
-512 AQFGFQSIL
+512 AEFGFQSIL
-521 TQANN
+521 TEANH
-526 IVRMTEVNVDNY
+526 ITRMTEVNVDNY
-538 ASLNGGPNGGQ
+538 SSLMGGQ

-590 QPDDATGLFHFSGS
+590 QPDDATGLFHFSGG
-604 TTAANALFDPLSQ
+604 TTAANAIFDPLSQ

-628 WPSDGHINIKPAV
+628 WPTDGHINIKPPV

-656 KVTSRLTL
+656 RVRPRLTL

-671 WSVPYTERFNRIQF
+671 WSVPYTERNNRIQF

-691 SGVTVDL
+691 SGITVDL
-698 TPPSSGIT
+698 TPASSGIV
-706 DNNGNPVD
+706 DNNGNPVN

-729 VFPSSSRRHVP
+729 VFPSSSLRHVP
-740 VDRNNFGP
+740 IDRNNFGP

-761 LRGGAGLF
+761 FRGGAGLF

-784 FQDSASF
+784 FQDSANF
-791 HISLDGGVTLAPAW
+791 HISLDSNVTLAPGW

-838 NDLATIS
+838 NDLATSS
-845 DHNAEIYQWNLGLQH
+845 DRNPEIYQWNLGLQH

-894 AARSMCDSTC
+894 AARNLCDSTC
-904 QSSLVPNPFQ
+904 QSTLVPNPFQ
-914 AMFTGPN
+914 GMFTGPN
-921 AIFNQPDS
+921 AVFNQPDS

-937 LGNLLRRFPQ
+937 EGNLLRRFPQ

-973 RPSHGLSFEG
+973 RASHGLSFEG

-1004 EGSGLGNPQDIN
+1004 GGSGLGNPQDIN
-1016 NLKAE
+1016 NLRAE

-1031 RFVLAAVYDLPFGR
+1031 RFVLAVVYDLPFGR
-1045 KRWMGG
+1045 NRWMGG
-1051 SMNRVLDAIVGGWSL
+1051 GMNRILDAIVGGWSL
-1066 NGLLTL
+1066 NALLTV

-1077 VPFALANSQI
+1077 VPFALANSSI
-1087 ADGQQRPDITCSNLR
+1087 ADGQQRPNITCSHPG
-1102 TGLSLHDVAFSS
+1102 TGLSLHNVAFSN
-1114 DPNASYYNGNCFTIP
+1114 DPNSSYYNGACFSIP

-1137 PRFSA
+1137 PRFSSDV
-1142 NARGQGIK
+1142 RGEGIR
-1150 NIDMGFFKDFVVREG
+1150 NTDMGLFKDFTVREG
-1165 MKLELRAEFFNITNT
+1165 MKLELRAEFFNITNS
-1180 VRFRTPDSFLGDTSF
+1180 VRFRTPDSFVGDTDF
-1195 GKVTRQVSSSQAGGP
+1195 GKVTRTANQP
-1210 RTGQLAIRFEF
+1210 RNGQLAIRFEF

>member
-1 MAIRCADSCFR
+1 MAIRRADSRFR
-12 RWSFFLTVLFLV
+12 RWSFFLTVVFLV
-24 HQGALGQGS
+24 HQAALGQGS

-47 AVVNN
+47 AVVSN
-52 AKVTVTNESTS
+52 ARVTATNESTG
-63 IATTATTNAS
+63 IATIATTNAS

-78 NGLRPASYTIK
+78 NGLRPASYAIK
-89 VGMPG
+89 VEAPG
-94 FRDEVRTGLVL
+94 FREVVRTGLVL
-105 AVSQQATVDFVL
+105 AVSQQATVDFAL
-117 NVSSTSESVTVTE
+117 NLASTKETVTVTDSA
-130 TTPLLDTGSSA
+130 PLLDTGSSS

-147 NEFVSRMP
+147 NEFVDRMP

-166 LSAGVTKLNNADA
+166 LSAGVTQLNNADA
-179 YPNGTDFS
+179 YPDGTNFS

-196 EIRLDGGLATGPE
+196 EIRLDGNLATGPE

-239 EYGSNGGTV
+239 EFGSNGGTV

-260 HGSAWWFG
+260 HGSGWWFG
-268 QRPWLNANNFFA
+268 QRPWLNANDFFSV
-280 ARNGIPRTGP
+280 RDGVPRGGG

-301 PIFKGK
+301 PIRKGK

-322 NLISARV
+322 NLVQARV
-329 PTLLERQGNFTQTLT
+329 PTLLERAGNFTQTLT
-344 QDTDG
+344 QDIAGD
-349 NTVPVQIFNP
+349 TVPVKLFNP
-359 FNVDSDPSS
+359 FDVAPN
-368 PTYGDRQPFPVDPT
+368 GDRQKFPVDPV
-382 TGSTEVIPQ
+382 TGSTEVIPA

-408 SPTGPIDNSG
+408 MPTGPVDSSNV
-418 NNFNQAVT
+418 NFNQAVI
-426 ETSPSTQFDIKLDHQ
+426 ETSPSTQFDIKVDHQ

-446 HLMGRYSQNS
+446 HLNGRYSQNS
-456 SHDKTPGLFQDGS
+456 SHDTSPGLFFDGS
-469 TTQVTTRN
+469 HTQVTTRN
-477 VGLEHAW
+477 VALEHTWAI
-484 TLRPN
+484 RPN
-489 LLLTSRFGLDRYYQ
+489 LLLTSRFGLERYYQ
-503 NEQPQAIDP
+503 NESPQTFDP
-512 AQFGFQSIL
+512 TEFGFQPIL
-521 TQANN
+521 TEANN
-526 IVRMTEVNVDNY
+526 IMKMTEVNVDNY
-538 ASLNGGPNGGQ
+538 SNLMGGQ
-549 CCITTVNGHTQY
+549 CCINTINGHTQY

-604 TTAANALFDPLSQ
+604 TTAHNAFNDPNSE

-641 LEKSKQTA
+641 LEKSKQTD

-656 KVTSRLTL
+656 KVTPRLTL
-664 SLGLRYE
+664 SLGVRYE
-671 WSVPYTERFNRIQF
+671 WSAPYTERYNRIQF

-698 TPPSSGIT
+698 TPASTGIVN
-706 DNNGNPVD
+706 NNGDPVD
-714 LSSLG
+714 LSGLG
-719 LGPTQLLGTT
+719 LGPTQLRGTT
-729 VFPSSSRRHVP
+729 VFPSSGDRHVP
-740 VDRNNFGP
+740 IDRNNFGP
-748 RLGFAYQVAKDTV
+748 RVGFAYQVAKNTV
-761 LRGGAGLF
+761 LRGGIGAF

-784 FQDSASF
+784 FQDSAQF
-791 HISLDGGVTLAPAW
+791 HISLDHGLTLAPGW

-813 LPPNTLPQAQGT
+813 LPTNTLPQAQGT
-825 KYGPLAEWGLGNG
+825 KYGPLAEWGQGNG
-838 NDLATIS
+838 NDLATTA
-845 DHNAEIYQWNLGLQH
+845 DRNPEIYQWNLGLQH

-873 ANRST
+873 GNRST

-884 ATRNRDSLPT
+884 ATRNRDTLPT
-894 AARSMCDSTC
+894 AARSLCDSTC

-914 AMFTGPN
+914 SMFVGPT
-921 AIFNQPDS
+921 AVFNEPDS
-929 IYNNPTIP
+929 IYNFPTIP
-937 LGNLLRRFPQ
+937 EGNLLRRFPQ

-973 RPSHGLSFEG
+973 KASHGLSFEG

-1004 EGSGLGNPQDIN
+1004 DGSGLGNPQDIN
-1016 NLKAE
+1016 NLRAE

-1031 RFVLAAVYDLPFGR
+1031 RAVLAAVYDLPFGR
-1045 KRWMGG
+1045 QRWMGG
-1051 SMNRVLDAIVGGWSL
+1051 NMNRFLDLIVGGWSVNAL
-1066 NGLLTL
+1066 ITL

-1077 VPFALANSQI
+1077 IPFALANSSI
-1087 ADGQQRPDITCSNLR
+1087 ADGQQRPDITCSHLG
-1102 TGLSLHDVAFSS
+1102 TGLSMHDVAFSN
-1114 DPNASYYNGNCFTIP
+1114 DPNASYYNADCLTP
-1129 DDQVPGNA
+1129 PADQVPGNA
-1137 PRFSA
+1137 PRFSS
-1142 NARGQGIK
+1142 NVRSQGIR
-1150 NIDMGFFKDFVVREG
+1150 NTDMGFFKDFAVKEG
-1165 MKLELRAEFFNITNT
+1165 MKVQLRAEFFNLTNS
-1180 VRFRTPDSFLGDTSF
+1180 VRFRTPDSFLGDSDF
-1195 GKVTRQVSSSQAGGP
+1195 GKVEQTANHP
-1210 RTGQLAIRFEF
+1210 RNGQIAVRFEF